1 LKQAIQPGGFT
12 LNDVRGM
19 DFLSAWALGRMTGD
33 MESVIKIVESA
44 IPMLL
49 RRGGHPLRRMNF
61 LKELDERG
69 LIDDK
74 MVGNR
79 AGAI

>member
-1 LKQAIQPGGFT
+1 MDGA
-12 LNDVRGM
+12 VR
-19 DFLSAWALGRMTGD
+19 A
-33 MESVIKIVESA
+33 VERA

-49 RRGGHPLRRMNF
+49 RRGGHPLRRMHF

-69 LIDDK
+69 LINDK
-74 MVGNR
+74 DVGNR